1 MKNKEKLYSAALASI
16 ATILFL
22 IFISSMAA
30 ASDVQNASHAT
41 PYTYIM
47 NTGCNNVS
55 VIDTAIAVPNSS
67 IVYVNVYG
75 SDVHGNGTQAN
86 PYATIQEGINQAPI
100 NGTVS
105 VAPGTYR
112 GKGNSILKVEKN
124 LTIIGYSSEK
134 TIQDGGNVNE
144 SFIIYPHVTATIKN
158 FTLLNFDQ
166 ELGGAITDLGNLTLI
181 NVKLVGDTATNA
193 SIYTNNTVPFYPT
206 KLKGTLTPI
215 NVTYSGFKKSTG
227 GKPAGWNAHELTTF
241 SHNESNY
248 SFLVCGDSRND
259 MGNLASMINVANKQ
273 NALFT
278 VFDGDM
284 RAKTNYLYAFKKIYL
299 QPSPYTHF
307 NMPILFTIGN
317 HEKYTE
323 NLTIDS
329 AKATYHCIFGNAS
342 WYSWTEKNAYF
353 IVLDNSNESLPI
365 AEYDWLKDQL
375 KKSTKYKYTF
385 IFMHSPLGTPKDQLS
400 PQNKKHSMEVN
411 DTNTTIG
418 ATTLQKLLNSY
429 PNITMLFASHIHNYY
444 TAKWGTTPYIITG
457 DSGAPSYLGT
467 TNGTVTNPA
476 HRDFIKVTVT
486 NKKVTFTVVS
496 YPAVANNYDF
506 TTPPL

>member
-1 MKNKEKLYSAALASI
+1 MINRLKIGITTVLILVFAIYSIGAV
-16 ATILFL
+16 
-22 IFISSMAA
+22 AA
-30 ASDVQNASHAT
+30 ASNS
-41 PYTYIM
+41 
-47 NTGCNNVS
+47 CN
-55 VIDTAIAVPNSS
+55 
-67 IVYVNVYG
+67 VYVNVNG
-75 SDVHGNGTQAN
+75 SNIHGNGTQAN
-86 PYATIQEGINQAPI
+86 PYATIQEGINKAPV
-100 NGTVS
+100 NGTVY

-144 SFIIYPHVTATIKN
+144 SFIIYPHVNATIKN
-158 FTLLNFDQ
+158 FTLRNFDQ

-181 NVKLVGDTATNA
+181 NVKLVGDTATNE
-193 SIYTNNTVPFYPT
+193 SIYTNKVRFYPT
-206 KLKGTLTPI
+206 SLKGTLTPI

-278 VFDGDM
+278 VFLGDM
-284 RAKTNYLYAFKKIYL
+284 RAKTDHLYAFKKIYL
-299 QPSPYTHF
+299 PPSPYTHF
-307 NMPILFTIGN
+307 NMPILFSIGN
-317 HEKYTE
+317 HEEYDYEKDT
-323 NLTIDS
+323 TKG
-329 AKATYHCIFGNAS
+329 AKATYDCIFGNES

-353 IVLDNSNESLPI
+353 IVLDNNNGSSPGNLPI
-365 AEYDWLKDQL
+365 AEYNWLKDQL
-375 KKSTKYKYTF
+375 KNSNGYKYTF
-385 IFMHSPLGTPKDQLS
+385 IFMHSPLYTPEDQL
-400 PQNKKHSMEVN
+400 PPHSMQVN

-418 ATTLQKLLNSY
+418 ATTIKKLFNSY
-429 PNITMLFASHIHNYY
+429 PNITMVFTSHIHNYY
-444 TAKWGTTPYIITG
+444 TGKWGTTPFIIYG
-457 DSGAPSYLGT
+457 DSGAPSYLGM
-467 TNGTVTNPA
+467 TNGTVTNPS